1 MTSLTTSLL
10 VCFVYALM
18 LTTLLLVSY
27 RCMIGF
33 QDDIVTQSLMVFKAC
48 HQGLYNTSC

>member
-1 MTSLTTSLL
+1 MTSLTASLL

-33 QDDIVTQSLMVFKAC
+33 QDDIVTRSWILLKAC
-48 HQGLYNTSC
+48 HEGLYNMSQ